1 MVYCFC
7 WPNPPAGA
15 LKVVTRNYCAVAQKA
30 LDAAGI
36 VVDGLLGDTAGEPD
50 PRWTHYETFEG
61 KKSKVIND
69 ELMHEF
75 GVPVRCL
82 GNRPG
87 NHDAAPTLTMTPCP
101 SYDRTSPTPPSPP
114 QGPGGNVFRKRL

>member
-1 MVYCFC
+1 M
-7 WPNPPAGA
+7 
-15 LKVVTRNYCAVAQKA
+15 AQKA

-36 VVDGLLGDTAGEPD
+36 VVDGLLGDTAGDPD
-50 PRWTHYETFEG
+50 PRWIHYETFEG

-87 NHDAAPTLTMTPCP
+87 IMTQHQL
-101 SYDRTSPTPPSPP
+101 SP
-114 QGPGGNVFRKRL
+114 